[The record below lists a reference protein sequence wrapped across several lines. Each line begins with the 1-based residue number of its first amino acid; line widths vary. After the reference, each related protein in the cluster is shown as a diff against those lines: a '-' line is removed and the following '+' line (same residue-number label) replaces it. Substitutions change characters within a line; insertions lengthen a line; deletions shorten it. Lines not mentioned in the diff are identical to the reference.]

1 MDDDNFSE
9 AFLKANANEP
19 FIAAQFAEF
28 IRNILRS
35 TITSGY
41 SNQKYAAVDNLKF
54 CFALLRN
61 AEQVHFLDLVDQIIE
76 DLEVPD
82 DRQRTDS
89 FATLPR
95 PWRYGCRAYVL
106 PSELDAAVVCTG
118 NRIQGGV
125 VPNSTTL

>member
-89 FATLPR
+89 F
-95 PWRYGCRAYVL
+95 GRAVL
-106 PSELDAAVVCTG
+106 RASKSGTQVLIERTCKDGAAKARASRRESEFLQAIR
-118 NRIQGGV
+118 N
-125 VPNSTTL
+125 